1 MKTTCPILAIL
12 LFSCVGYGQQA
23 NVTATIASYAGGS
36 VTATFQ
42 QQGGGSPP
50 ASQQQVSGP
59 INSSGAFS
67 LLAWNNAYSGYAP
80 SATVFNICAS
90 GSNPSTCYSAT
101 VNISGSSQDIS
112 SAFAGAPTP
121 PGSGGIGSVSGT
133 APIVAITTGDS
144 VAVSCPSC
152 ATGSGLSGMTAGQVP
167 VAATATTVTSSKP
180 LAGTAAGIVTGP
192 TSAING
198 DIAFFNGTTG
208 QISDGALAGSAVVT
222 LTGTQTLSN
231 KTVNAVTPATF
242 VFLDP
247 TSSVQTQLNSKAPV
261 ASPTFTGTA
270 TIPIGL
276 LGPGSAMNG
285 DATSTP
291 STLMQVTATN
301 SGSTSGIPSGYSC
314 AIQHVLDS
322 GTTYDA
328 VANCKGN
335 SISGRLFTYFSAGHA
350 LGSESYTQV
359 SSLTSGGQ
367 YIAVG
372 AVMGTNI
379 FAPTAATATPG
390 TGVTSITCA
399 TATCTSTRGTY
410 TLVGGTATTGSLAT
424 IAWTATATAQACL
437 VSQNGNGAT
446 GGSAVFVDLGHTVAT
461 TTGFT
466 LTSAIS
472 VLGLNIVFDYI
483 CTP

>member
-1 MKTTCPILAIL
+1 MKTLRPILAIL

-50 ASQQQVSGP
+50 ASQQQVSGT
-59 INSSGAFS
+59 INSSGTFS
-67 LLAWNNAYSGYAP
+67 LLAWNNAFSGYAP
-80 SATVFNICAS
+80 SATVFNICAA
-90 GSNPSTCYSAT
+90 GSNPSTCYSTT

-112 SAFAGAPTP
+112 SAFAGAPMP

-133 APIVAITTGDS
+133 APIEATTTGDS

-247 TSSVQTQLNSKAPV
+247 TSSVQTQLNSKAPL
-261 ASPTFTGTA
+261 ASPSLTG
-270 TIPIGL
+270 IPI
-276 LGPGSAMNG
+276 
-285 DATSTP
+285 
-291 STLMQVTATN
+291 
-301 SGSTSGIPSGYSC
+301 
-314 AIQHVLDS
+314 
-322 GTTYDA
+322 
-328 VANCKGN
+328 
-335 SISGRLFTYFSAGHA
+335 
-350 LGSESYTQV
+350 
-359 SSLTSGGQ
+359 
-367 YIAVG
+367 
-372 AVMGTNI
+372 
-379 FAPTAATATPG
+379 APTAATSTNTTQLATTAFVQAQIAASAPAAVLSG
-390 TGVTSITCA
+390 TTGSIGGGLA
-399 TATCTSTRGTY
+399 
-410 TLVGGTATTGSLAT
+410 VGSCDTGTATVT
-424 IAWTATATAQACL
+424 
-437 VSQNGNGAT
+437 GAT
-446 GGSAVFVDLGHTVAT
+446 TAMVAVTDAT
-461 TTGFT
+461 TTGAPGFAIT
-466 LTSAIS
+466 GAFQVSAQVTSANTVTVS
-472 VLGLNIVFDYI
+472 VCAILGTGTVTPTASTYIVRVI
-483 CTP
+483 Q